1 MFLIRLRYFCFF
13 NIHMYGTVQIIW
25 RSIRLKK
32 KEMEWVLD
40 SHKIRTVGSVIERF
54 CRLGL
59 MFKIDIK
66 NQFFNI

>member
-1 MFLIRLRYFCFF
+1 
-13 NIHMYGTVQIIW
+13 
-25 RSIRLKK
+25 
-32 KEMEWVLD
+32 MEWVLD